1 MYFFN
6 RILAKTYSS
15 VCSQRLTRSCKY
27 KLIIQVIKLFFS
39 STLFSF
45 FFYKLYVKC
54 SNRYRNVV
62 VVVIRK
68 LHIFKILRHHFVLLN
83 FFYIIILKKKRKK
96 NSIIS

>member
-45 FFYKLYVKC
+45 FFFFINYYKM
-54 SNRYRNVV
+54 
-62 VVVIRK
+62 
-68 LHIFKILRHHFVLLN
+68 
-83 FFYIIILKKKRKK
+83 
-96 NSIIS
+96 